1 VDSAI
6 ECRSLKKILGGR
18 AVVDDLSFSVESGQI
33 FGFLGPNG
41 AGKTTTIRMLL
52 GLARP
57 TSGTALVLGREIPPG
72 PLILS
77 AIGGLVE
84 EPAAYPWMTGRR
96 FLRVVLASGLRQPE
110 SLADEALERV
120 ELAGAA
126 GKPIKT
132 YSQGMRQRLGLAV
145 ALLRRPQL
153 LILDEPANGLDPA
166 GTKAFRDILETLRE
180 DGCTVFLSSHQL
192 SEIEKLCDRIAII
205 NQGRLVREGTLEEIV
220 ASESKVRVRVDPS
233 ELERARVA
241 LEHLDVFVDDGGELL
256 VRATSGREV
265 SEALAARNVYPE
277 AVRTELSSLEE
288 RFLEL
293 TQEERT

>member
-6 ECRSLKKILGGR
+6 ECRSLKKILDGR
-18 AVVDDLSFSVESGQI
+18 AVVDDLSFSVESGHI

-72 PLILS
+72 PLIQS

-120 ELAGAA
+120 ELADAA
-126 GKPIKT
+126 EKPIKT

-205 NQGRLVREGTLEEIV
+205 NQGRLVREGTVEEIV

-277 AVRTELSSLEE
+277 AVRTEFSSLEE

>member
-6 ECRSLKKILGGR
+6 ECRSLKKILDGR
-18 AVVDDLSFSVESGQI
+18 AVVDDLSFSVESGHI

-72 PLILS
+72 PLIQS

-120 ELAGAA
+120 ELADAA
-126 GKPIKT
+126 EKPIKT
-132 YSQGMRQRLGLAV
+132 YSQGM
-145 ALLRRPQL
+145 

-205 NQGRLVREGTLEEIV
+205 NQGRLVREGTVEEIV

-277 AVRTELSSLEE
+277 AVRTEFSSLEE